1 MRPPADIRLISAPG
15 TGYEN
20 LIKPQKDT
28 DKFVSYTNA
37 NKEGAGNDVNRA
49 RFRFLYPSL
58 CMWCAATLI
67 VFSVDVRNGPAGWPG
82 GQSGRS
88 EEM

>member
-1 MRPPADIRLISAPG
+1 MSRHRPGILVERDTVGRRR
-15 TGYEN
+15 N
-20 LIKPQKDT
+20 T